1 MNMNGNKLL
10 DKISDLDPRLIEG
23 AEKKTHRSKRGL
35 FVGLTSGMAT
45 VAAAA
50 VIAVTAA
57 NARVQQPP
65 IVDNPSVPA
74 VNVSDTNSGS
84 GSTSTQDPPV
94 IDNTPKD
101 PPELDFSKYKDL
113 PKISSNDS
121 GITASGGSGG
131 KYSGNYNTA
140 SLLKNFGPWNE
151 DLALETLPV
160 YMSNSNDPDIDK
172 MKQRLLSAASALG
185 YSENELEL
193 ELPDMSHDGY
203 RKMLEEQGISSEEI
217 DAEIERVSKITNH
230 MAEITAKVDGIKFSI
245 RTDFTIEIKFD
256 EALILPEEY
265 NISDNASEEERTA
278 AMNYLYDKYKA
289 LVNYSKPE
297 YNGSTGFY
305 DADCSDDEQIA
316 NYFLNHIEFKN
327 SDLSARSDQGRIE
340 PLGIQPG
347 RLESIKIYSTDGCD
361 MFGDYPILTP
371 WQAVE
376 ILKSNKYS
384 DEDRMPADANIICT
398 KLQYR
403 NNPGMT
409 GIIPYYTFYVATDE
423 IPDEIPEMGI
433 NIKCVTYDISAV
445 PEEFIDMET
454 ENYGVS
460 A

>member
-10 DKISDLDPRLIEG
+10 DKISDLDPKLIED

-65 IVDNPSVPA
+65 VVIS
-74 VNVSDTNSGS
+74 SDPVVSGS
-84 GSTSTQDPPV
+84 DSGGTSTQDPPV

-101 PPELDFSKYKDL
+101 PPALDFSKYKDL

-121 GITASGGSGG
+121 GITASGGSG
-131 KYSGNYNTA
+131 KYPGNFNTE
-140 SLLKNFGPWNE
+140 SLLKNFSPWNE

-172 MKQRLLSAASALG
+172 MKQKLLSAAGALG

-203 RKMLEEQGISSEEI
+203 RKMLEEQGISPEEI

-230 MAEITAKVDGIKFSI
+230 MAEITAKADGIKFSI

-305 DADCSDDEQIA
+305 DADCSDDEQIV

-371 WQAVE
+371 GQAVE
-376 ILKSNKYS
+376 ILKSNRYS

-398 KLQYR
+398 TLQYR
-403 NNPGMT
+403 NDPGVT
-409 GIIPYYTFYVATDE
+409 GIIPFYTFYVATDE
-423 IPDEIPEMGI
+423 IPDEIPGMGFD
-433 NIKCVTYDISAV
+433 IKCVTYGIPAV
-445 PEEFIDMET
+445 PEEFIDIDT
-454 ENYGVS
+454 EDHGIR